1 MKNSSVI
8 YPQWVRKLTQ
18 GVAKELLF
26 LLACFAEV
34 RRQALASMELGKIN
48 LEKQNVKLNTGSS
61 ALHQVFTGKI

>member
-26 LLACFAEV
+26 SWPSTKKSLGV
-34 RRQALASMELGKIN
+34 ALASMERRKIN
-48 LEKQNVKLNTGSS
+48 LEKQNVKLNTRPS
-61 ALHQVFTGKI
+61 ALH

>member
-26 LLACFAEV
+26 SWRHFVLCFAGAISRGV
-34 RRQALASMELGKIN
+34 SLNGTP
-48 LEKQNVKLNTGSS
+48 QNQFGETKCQT
-61 ALHQVFTGKI
+61 